1 MIWRWKWLLPAA
13 ILVELLGAEGSQ
25 FKAARLHRWSTASL
39 GYLKSSLCQRVSF
52 LSDSECKRLAE
63 IPQTAVAVY
72 AAEPRAG
79 EKLLTILPDSGL
91 SLGSP
96 HDAVITLDP
105 SPELS
110 FGHPVTVFHID
121 FNVNERRCGIRE
133 GLYLGNYECMTLALK
148 SRCEN
153 LLKRRT
159 SRNERHNAKERARSR
174 LKAQAARSSPN
185 RELRNTGDRSR
196 REERLVGLC
205 EIHFIPLV
213 VAQKDVHKE
222 QRLRCV
228 EQKGFAA
235 CPQPLSITSPN
246 PAAANCEL
254 NKNTRRCHRQQLSSQ
269 KSCRMYQTCDHG
281 VLLSGGWREHL
292 TYQRHVYNVLYF
304 YRMLRRNGFRTENI
318 KIFFA
323 GDGQIPVDEET
334 EDIYPATEKVMIR
347 SYISYICRAVN
358 CADSLVLYLNSP
370 TRNDG
375 TMLLWD
381 VNKNGIADQKEKYTV
396 GEFLMDLEGCNAR
409 RVLIFVDQSY
419 PGTLAKKLL
428 SSKKHPNVILISNSR
443 GSEFT
448 WASCFTEFWGEL
460 QPDQCLFDYLFKN
473 VAWTALSSHGVVES
487 TSGLLN
493 STIYGGPCY
502 NNPPLTPEEVKR
514 EYMGC
519 QNLPTAVWYQ
529 TVQQKDLLH

>member
-1 MIWRWKWLLPAA
+1 M
-13 ILVELLGAEGSQ
+13 GAEGSQ

-110 FGHPVTVFHID
+110 FGHPVTVFYVD

-133 GLYLGNYECMTLALK
+133 GLYL
-148 SRCEN
+148 
-153 LLKRRT
+153 
-159 SRNERHNAKERARSR
+159 
-174 LKAQAARSSPN
+174 
-185 RELRNTGDRSR
+185 
-196 REERLVGLC
+196 
-205 EIHFIPLV
+205 
-213 VAQKDVHKE
+213 
-222 QRLRCV
+222 

-235 CPQPLSITSPN
+235 CPQPLSISSPN
-246 PAAANCEL
+246 PAVANCEL

-281 VLLSGGWREHL
+281 VLLSGGWKEHL
-292 TYQRHVYNVLYF
+292 TYQRHVHNVLHF
-304 YRMLRRNGFRTENI
+304 YRMLRRNGFRVENI
-318 KIFFA
+318 KTFFA

-347 SYISYICRAVN
+347 SHISYICRAVN

-396 GEFLMDLEGCNAR
+396 GELLMDLEGCNAH

-460 QPDQCLFDYLFKN
+460 HPNQCLIDYLFKN
-473 VAWTALSSHGVVES
+473 VAWAAPSTLGVVES
-487 TSGLLN
+487 TPGLLN

-502 NNPPLTPEEVKR
+502 DNPPLTPEEVRR

-529 TVQQKDLLH
+529 TIQRKDLLH

>member
-1 MIWRWKWLLPAA
+1 MNWRWEWLLSVAV
-13 ILVELLGAEGSQ
+13 LVELLGAEGSQ

-39 GYLKSSLCQRVSF
+39 GYLKSSLCHRVSF

-110 FGHPVTVFHID
+110 FGHPVTVFYVD

-159 SRNERHNAKERARSR
+159 SRNERHNAKDRAKNR
-174 LKAQAARSSPN
+174 LKAQAARSSLK
-185 RELRNTGDRSR
+185 REVRNAGSQSR

-213 VAQKDVHKE
+213 VGQKDVHKE

-235 CPQPLSITSPN
+235 CPRPLSITSPN
-246 PAAANCEL
+246 PAAADCEL

-281 VLLSGGWREHL
+281 VLLSGGWKEHL
-292 TYQRHVYNVLYF
+292 TYQRHVYNVLHF

-318 KIFFA
+318 KTFFA

-396 GEFLMDLEGCNAR
+396 GELLMDLEGCNAR

-419 PGTLAKKLL
+419 PGTLVKKLL

-448 WASCFTEFWGEL
+448 WASCFTEFWAEL
-460 QPDQCLFDYLFKN
+460 QPDQCLIDYLFKH
-473 VAWTALSSHGVVES
+473 VAWTAPSTLGVVES

-529 TVQQKDLLH
+529 TIQQKDLLH

>member
-1 MIWRWKWLLPAA
+1 MSWHWEWLLSVA
-13 ILVELLGAEGSQ
+13 ILVELMGAEGSQ

-110 FGHPVTVFHID
+110 FGHPVTVFYVD

-133 GLYLGNYECMTLALK
+133 GLYLELKVRGNK
-148 SRCEN
+148 S
-153 LLKRRT
+153 KHHRR
-159 SRNERHNAKERARSR
+159 KGG
-174 LKAQAARSSPN
+174 LG
-185 RELRNTGDRSR
+185 ELD
-196 REERLVGLC
+196 ERLRLYPVVELKLFSNLRQTDRHYGVMVMLRGC
-205 EIHFIPLV
+205 TSHSYRRGIGCVYTARYPIPTV
-213 VAQKDVHKE
+213 SQWV
-222 QRLRCV
+222 RS

-235 CPQPLSITSPN
+235 CPQPLSISSPN
-246 PAAANCEL
+246 PAVANCEL

-281 VLLSGGWREHL
+281 VLLSGGWKEQL
-292 TYQRHVYNVLYF
+292 TYQRHVHNVLHF
-304 YRMLRRNGFRTENI
+304 YRMLRRNGFRVENI
-318 KIFFA
+318 KTFFA

-347 SYISYICRAVN
+347 SHISYICRAVN

-396 GEFLMDLEGCNAR
+396 GELLMDLEGCNAH

-460 QPDQCLFDYLFKN
+460 HPNQCLIDYLFKN
-473 VAWTALSSHGVVES
+473 VAWAAPSTLGVIES
-487 TSGLLN
+487 TPGLLN

-502 NNPPLTPEEVKR
+502 DNPPLTPEEVRR

-529 TVQQKDLLH
+529 TIQRKDLLN